1 MLKFIGKGVYSA
13 VAIGKISVLK
23 KSYTDTTRLKAD
35 DKNAEITRLEKAKC
49 EAVAQLQKIYE
60 KAVAQAGE
68 ESAQIFDIHL
78 MMLDDED
85 YNDAIRDMIEDGF
98 SAEYSVAETGKSFAA
113 TFSAMDDEYMRERA
127 ADVKDISD
135 RIISCLKGEKSES
148 TESGDNLIICAEDLS
163 PSETMSLDKSRIVAF
178 VTAYGSVNS
187 HTAILA
193 RSMGIPAIIGM
204 GKDFLTAVKN
214 DDTAIVDGGTGELFI
229 APDKQTLITMQ
240 EKQQT
245 QMREKS
251 LIEENRG
258 KENIT
263 IDGRKIDIF
272 ANIGSPENVKSA
284 LLYDAGGIGLFRS
297 EFIYLDRKS
306 YPTEQEQFEIYRQ
319 VLSEMGDKKVVIRT
333 LDIGS
338 DKSSA
343 YLDIPKEENPALG
356 LRAIRL
362 CLARPEIF
370 RTQLRALFRAS
381 SYGNL
386 AVMFPMISS
395 VNELIEAKRICDE
408 VKKELEAEN
417 IPFDKNTEIGIMIE
431 TPAAAVISDQLAKH
445 CDFFS
450 IGTNDLTQYTTACD
464 RQNPYLDKFSD
475 TENTAILRLIEYTAK
490 SAHENGIWV
499 GICGELAADTTLTE
513 KFLKIGIDEL
523 SVTPSFVLKV
533 RDKVRKTDLKGRPD
547 K

>member
-1 MLKFIGKGVYSA
+1 MLKFIGRGVYSA
-13 VAIGKISVLK
+13 VAIGKISVLQ

-35 DKNAEITRLEKAKC
+35 DKNEEISRLEKAKN
-49 EAVAQLQKIYE
+49 EAIAQLQKIYE
-60 KAVAQAGE
+60 KALADAGE

-78 MMLDDED
+78 MMIDDED
-85 YNDAIRDMIEDGF
+85 YNDAIRDMIEEGF
-98 SAEYSVAETGKSFAA
+98 SAEYSIAEAGKSFAA
-113 TFSAMDDEYMRERA
+113 AFSGMEDEYMRERA
-127 ADVKDISD
+127 ADIRDISD
-135 RIISCLKGEKSES
+135 RIISCLKGEAVES
-148 TESGDNLIICAEDLS
+148 TDSGDNLIICAEDLS
-163 PSETMSLDKSRIVAF
+163 PSETMSFDKSKIAAF

-193 RSMGIPAIIGM
+193 RGMGIPAIIGM
-204 GKDFLTAVKN
+204 GRDFLSMVKN
-214 DDTAIVDGGTGELFI
+214 GDAAIVDGGTGELVV
-229 APDKQTLITMQ
+229 APDKETLIAMK
-240 EKQQT
+240 EKQQA
-245 QMREKS
+245 QSIEKS

-272 ANIGSPENVKSA
+272 ANIGSPENVKNA

-297 EFIYLDRKS
+297 EFIYLDRSS
-306 YPTEQEQFEIYRQ
+306 YPTEEEQFEIYKQ
-319 VLSEMGDKKVVIRT
+319 VLSEMGEKKVIIRT

-338 DKSSA
+338 DKSSD

-370 RTQLRALFRAS
+370 KTQLRALFRAS
-381 SYGNL
+381 VYGNL

-408 VKKELEAEN
+408 VKKELDEKN
-417 IPFDKNTEIGIMIE
+417 IPYDKNTETGIMIE

-490 SAHENGIWV
+490 SAHDNGIWV
-499 GICGELAADTTLTE
+499 GICGELAADTSLTE
-513 KFLKIGIDEL
+513 KFLRMGIDEL

-533 RDKVRKTDLKGRPD
+533 RDRVRKTDLKGHPD